1 VTVQRTASSGLGSLS
16 SGAVTAAATAVQTGL
31 AALVGVIIARE
42 FGRSAETDGFF
53 VAYGLFIVVVLAANA
68 IRVTILPA
76 LARARDAT
84 RLAGETAS
92 YAVVLTA
99 LALPLLVVSIFASD
113 EVARLL
119 TADGSRAARETAS
132 AALPLMAVGAVAQL
146 YAGLAAGALAA
157 LDDYVVAA
165 GGYALASVLGLA
177 VILLRLD
184 ADGIQAVAL
193 GMVVTGVVA
202 LAVPVAEL
210 ALRARRTGAPRAAVR
225 PSGRRPAARLPE
237 LGRGVALPLA
247 MQAVYV
253 VSLPFAAREGVGAV
267 TSFGYAYLATAG
279 VVGVAASSLGLVTT
293 VPLARAGIDAGT
305 AARHVVS
312 SSWLA
317 LVCVGAVA
325 GVFGLAGENIL
336 RAFLGDS
343 FASDIGEE
351 VGHLVVALSPW
362 AVVAVGFSVT
372 FPLLFVSGHGR
383 RLPALAGAVLAGHVP
398 LAWASQEIAGLV
410 GLATAFAVSTGLA
423 LAWMLHSLHALRSA
437 AVGLARA
444 ALTVGAFALVCFG
457 IAGVALPPV
466 PAAAVGA
473 VAYAALLGAVR
484 PPGLR
489 AAWRYLRVLA

>member
-1 VTVQRTASSGLGSLS
+1 MQRTASSGLGSLS
-16 SGAVTAAATAVQTGL
+16 SGAVTAAALAVQTGL

-53 VAYGLFIVVVLAANA
+53 VAYGLFLVVALAANA

-76 LARARDAT
+76 LAHARDTT

-92 YAVVLTA
+92 YALVLAA
-99 LALPLLVVSIFASD
+99 LALPMLVVSTFASD
-113 EVARLL
+113 ELARLL
-119 TADGSRAARETAS
+119 TADGSRVAQETAS
-132 AALPLMAVGAVAQL
+132 AALPLMAIAAVAQL

-165 GGYALASVLGLA
+165 LGYAVGSVLGLI
-177 VILLRLD
+177 VILVRLD
-184 ADGIQAVAL
+184 ADGIHAVAL
-193 GMVVTGVVA
+193 GMVVTGAVA
-202 LAVPVAEL
+202 LAVPLAEL
-210 ALRARRTGAPRAAVR
+210 ALRARRTGAPRGAVR
-225 PSGRRPAARLPE
+225 PSGRRPAARLGE

-247 MQAVYV
+247 LQSVYLI
-253 VSLPFAAREGVGAV
+253 SLPFAAREGVGSV
-267 TSFGYAYLATAG
+267 TSFGYAYLAAAA

-293 VPLARAGIDAGT
+293 VPLVRAGIDAAA

-343 FASDIGEE
+343 YASDVGEE
-351 VGHLVVALSPW
+351 VGRLVVALSPW

-372 FPLLFVSGHGR
+372 FPLLFVAGHGKG
-383 RLPALAGAVLAGHVP
+383 LPALALAVVAGHVP
-398 LAWASQEIAGLV
+398 LAWASQEIGGLG
-410 GLATAFAVSTGLA
+410 GLAAAFAVSTGLA
-423 LAWMLHSLHALRSA
+423 LAWMLHTLGALRPA
-437 AVGLARA
+437 ALGLVRA
-444 ALTVGAFALVCFG
+444 ALTVGALALLCFG
-457 IAGVALPPV
+457 IAGALLTPV
-466 PAAAVGA
+466 PGA
-473 VAYAALLGAVR
+473 VAGTVVYAALIATVR

-489 AAWRYLRVLA
+489 AAWRYLRALV